1 MRTETLKRCNK
12 LSAGRKHRWQQ
23 RSARWPRVGNAWET
37 SWRRWCVKDQQ
48 KQIILV
54 NGRLGVLCLWKCFL
68 LIPNSPVGASSCFRY
83 RRCSEN
89 ASKWRGNQNQV
100 KKKSKSLFPP
110 IPRHWKVCGY
120 VFYSDRC
127 AANWRDGREC
137 RGRTES
143 KVSGRFLA
151 PTSQLEWSLNYIYR
165 GWETKNYGER
175 GLK

>member
-100 KKKSKSLFPP
+100 KKNLNLFFPP
-110 IPRHWKVCGY
+110 SPDIERY
-120 VFYSDRC
+120 VGTSFILTGALLTGGMGENAVEGQRVRFQADFWLQHP
-127 AANWRDGREC
+127 NWNGVWTIFIEDEKQRITGK
-137 RGRTES
+137 G
-143 KVSGRFLA
+143 A
-151 PTSQLEWSLNYIYR
+151 
-165 GWETKNYGER
+165 
-175 GLK
+175 